1 MVLHFD
7 MGMVYTVPNDGFME
21 YNKWNCFVR
30 CYGESGM
37 HGFLSMVS
45 GKGSHDWFFQC
56 YELLH
61 PGVILAWPRDTIKWT
76 LSSHNLSRPPGAT
89 ICRWCLC
96 GVVVVVVWIVI
107 NWEVIFQ
114 PTKCL
119 SAFRRTIVFKFS
131 YTITLRSLKCIFLCS
146 VRSITLENTEHA
158 LNIKMKW
165 KCNLALLLGFE
176 KD

>member
-7 MGMVYTVPNDGFME
+7 MVMLYTTLFCVMLWSMLLNRECRGL
-21 YNKWNCFVR
+21 
-30 CYGESGM
+30 
-37 HGFLSMVS
+37 LSMVS

-61 PGVILAWPRDTIKWT
+61 PGVILELPRDIIKLT
-76 LSSHNLSRPPGAT
+76 LSSRNFCRPPGNIQGMGVSAA

-96 GVVVVVVWIVI
+96 GVVVVWIVI

-131 YTITLRSLKCIFLCS
+131 YTITLRSLKYIFLCS
-146 VRSITLENTEHA
+146 MRSSP
-158 LNIKMKW
+158 
-165 KCNLALLLGFE
+165 
-176 KD
+176 